1 MVSGGTAAWF
11 SMWTKIVGR
20 SLSTGSF
27 PSAMTVVAMIAIE
40 MAAVALVFAMSVR
53 PPLVEAGTSG
63 EKPHVP

>member
-1 MVSGGTAAWF
+1 M
-11 SMWTKIVGR
+11 
-20 SLSTGSF
+20 
-27 PSAMTVVAMIAIE
+27 MTIE